1 MQPNEQPNKPNRH
14 TRLKVLCIEDDSSS
28 LSLIELAVGAR
39 DHVEL
44 LVATDGFLGTE
55 MAREHRPDLVLTD
68 LDVAGIG
75 GEEVLARLRADPRT
89 RSVPVIVSGQAPAA
103 AEERLIGRGARCYL
117 RKPIDVAELT
127 RAIEDGVASRHA
139 A

>member
-1 MQPNEQPNKPNRH
+1 MQPSEPNRQPS
-14 TRLKVLCIEDDSSS
+14 LKVLCIEDDSSS
-28 LSLIELAVGAR
+28 LSLIERAFGAR

-44 LVATDGFLGTE
+44 LVATDGVLGTE
-55 MAREHRPDLVLTD
+55 MARQHRPDLVLTD

-75 GEEVLARLRADPRT
+75 GEEVLARLRVDPRT

-117 RKPIDVAELT
+117 PKPIDVAELA
-127 RAIEDGVASRHA
+127 RAIEDGVALPDA